1 MSAVVIAEV
10 CRVVTVRLVRRE
22 GFVPIRHGVIVVPP
36 SPRIEVVTIR
46 VGRPILRVGRR
57 CGRKKAEGNGTNQH
71 HLFHGISTFSV
82 LPTDIPLPLTLPSP
96 PPSPR
101 LRRAGAGR
109 GCAKEYPW
117 GWMNM
122 KERIES
128 LTEFFTVLQCRS
140 TAPHSRVRRIRTAS
154 ANAPCSTVPAALYP
168 DSTQYLAIDEV
179 FLPPVLEAGKLPIG
193 FCGLLV
199 FGVRLIEP
207 WANGFERKWAGGLAT
222 DAEL

>member
-71 HLFHGISTFSV
+71 HLFHGISPFSV

-96 PPSPR
+96 PPSP
-101 LRRAGAGR
+101 
-109 GCAKEYPW
+109 
-117 GWMNM
+117 
-122 KERIES
+122 
-128 LTEFFTVLQCRS
+128 
-140 TAPHSRVRRIRTAS
+140 
-154 ANAPCSTVPAALYP
+154 
-168 DSTQYLAIDEV
+168 
-179 FLPPVLEAGKLPIG
+179 PPP
-193 FCGLLV
+193 
-199 FGVRLIEP
+199 
-207 WANGFERKWAGGLAT
+207 GGLGGGGGGR
-222 DAEL
+222 ERRVGVVG